1 MCTILQCVPPKNAED
16 GLGSSSPDSCLE
28 EDMVQ
33 WNLLSEDESD
43 HWILLRLQEWFSKK
57 KCWSIYDV
65 TKNVPKE
72 WKTRISSLCSF

>member
-33 WNLLSEDESD
+33 LNLLSEDESD
-43 HWILLRLQEWFSKK
+43 QWILFSKLQE
-57 KCWSIYDV
+57 
-65 TKNVPKE
+65 
-72 WKTRISSLCSF
+72 